1 MKKIILAALFLIS
14 GKCFAQDVITTVN
27 VKSPVK
33 LTTVNA
39 TTVDLSLPDA
49 SATSSGAMSAATF
62 GTIETQKAQIS
73 SLSGD
78 VVKVKSDLAALTTT
92 VNNLPTSGGSS
103 HKSKTINTSTYT
115 LSASD
120 NNSTL
125 FVYTGAQILV
135 PQLSA
140 GFKCTVVRMGN
151 SRPTFSWSGIS
162 FNYRANFTPLASR
175 YLACDIIF
183 ETNTNAVLR

>member
-1 MKKIILAALFLIS
+1 MKQIILAAIFLIS

-27 VKSPVK
+27 VKAPVK

-49 SATSSGAMSAATF
+49 TTTTSGAMTAAQVQQVNTV
-62 GTIETQKAQIS
+62 TA
-73 SLSGD
+73 D
-78 VVKVKSDLAALTTT
+78 VTKVKTDLTALTNT
-92 VNNLPTSGGSS
+92 VNNLPTVGGSS

-115 LSASD
+115 LSATD

-125 FVYTGAQILV
+125 FVSTGCNILLTTL
-135 PQLSA
+135 PA

-151 SRPTFSWSGIS
+151 SRPTFSWSGIA

>member
-14 GKCFAQDVITTVN
+14 GKCFSQ
-27 VKSPVK
+27 
-33 LTTVNA
+33 
-39 TTVDLSLPDA
+39 TTVDTFSFKQPLKFTQLNAKSGEVSLPDA
-49 SATSSGAMSAATF
+49 SPTSSGAMTAAQVANLGIVT
-62 GTIETQKAQIS
+62 A
-73 SLSGD
+73 D
-78 VVKVKSDLAALTTT
+78 VTKVKTDLTALTNT
-92 VNNLPTSGGSS
+92 VNNLPTVGG
-103 HKSKTINTSTYT
+103 HKSKSINTSTYT